1 MHAQTA
7 TAKLAV
13 RLLFKE
19 TAKVSVL
26 MLAPMG
32 IRTMS
37 LVMMAPVLV
46 VVVVAAS
53 SQAFT

>member
-19 TAKVSVL
+19 TAKVFVL
-26 MLAPMG
+26 MLAPMVTP
-32 IRTMS
+32 TMN
-37 LVMMAPVLV
+37 LVMMPQAPV
-46 VVVVAAS
+46 VVVVADS
-53 SQAFT
+53 SPVFT

>member
-19 TAKVSVL
+19 TAKVFVL

-32 IRTMS
+32 TPTMN
-37 LVMMAPVLV
+37 LVMMPQALV
-46 VVVVAAS
+46 VVVVADS
-53 SQAFT
+53 SPVCT

>member
-19 TAKVSVL
+19 TAKVSAL

-32 IRTMS
+32 IPTMS
-37 LVMMAPVLV
+37 LAMMPQVLV
-46 VVVVAAS
+46 VAVVVDS
-53 SQAFT
+53 PPVCT